1 MRFYR
6 IVCHSGLLYF
16 CFFLILLSLFH
27 PGALSAA
34 GNDRIVRVGV
44 YENAPKI
51 SVSETGKPSGI
62 FIDIIENIAARE
74 GWTLSYVPGTW
85 AEGLDRLQS
94 GRIDLM
100 PDVALTP
107 EREKIFSFH
116 KEPVMFDWFQVYA
129 RKNHRIRSLIELNEK
144 KIVFLERS
152 VQREVFGRLVEGFG
166 LKTTL
171 ISVPDYKQ
179 AFDKVVKGEADAAI
193 TNRFYGL
200 KHADKQGLEDT
211 AIIFHPTHLFFA
223 VSRNSP
229 QYILNGIDKHLK
241 GLKEDPQ
248 SAYYASLKRWTAE
261 EQAFK
266 FPVWMQVLGLIAGAV
281 LLTSFAGGVLLKLQV
296 NARTKEL
303 RKSNEEME
311 ERIRERTAQLAEAM
325 ENAQAADRIKSTF
338 LATMS
343 HELRTPLNSIIGFTG
358 IILREKVGPLN
369 DEQKKQLNMVRSSSR
384 HLLALIND
392 VLDISKIEAG
402 QLQLVPEDVSLP
414 QLIEKTLQSVHPLA
428 EKRGLVLTGEIP
440 REIDTIKGDPRRIEQ
455 VILNLLSNAIKFTEK
470 GSVRVVCELDENSII
485 VKVVDTGI
493 GIREEDAE
501 KIFQTF
507 RQVDTGLNRS
517 HEGTGLGL
525 SISKRLAELMGGDL
539 KVASVLGSG
548 STFSFSLPKNGG
560 AVCMGRSSS

>member
-1 MRFYR
+1 
-6 IVCHSGLLYF
+6 
-16 CFFLILLSLFH
+16 LFN
-27 PGALSAA
+27 PATLSAA

-51 SVSETGKPSGI
+51 FVSDTGKPSGI
-62 FIDIIENIAARE
+62 FIDIIESIAGKE
-74 GWTLSYVPGTW
+74 GWTLSYVSGTW

-129 RKNHRIRSLIELNEK
+129 RKNHKIRSLIELDGK

-171 ISVPDYKQ
+171 ISVADYKQ
-179 AFDKVVKGEADAAI
+179 AFNKVVKGEADAAI

-200 KHADKQGLEDT
+200 KHADREGLEDT

-223 VSRNSP
+223 ASRNVP
-229 QYILNGIDKHLK
+229 AHLLNSIDKQLK
-241 GLKEDPQ
+241 VLKEDPQ

-261 EQAFK
+261 ETALK
-266 FPVWMQVLGLIAGAV
+266 FPVWIQILGLVAGVV
-281 LLTSFAGGVLLKLQV
+281 LFTSLAGGVLLKLQV
-296 NARTKEL
+296 NARTREL

-325 ENAQAADRIKSTF
+325 ENAQAADRIKSAF

-358 IILREKVGPLN
+358 IILRERVGPLN
-369 DEQKKQLNMVRSSSR
+369 DEQKKQLNMVRSSSQ

-414 QLIEKTLQSVHPLA
+414 HLIEKTLQSVHPLA
-428 EKRGLVLTGEIP
+428 EKKGLELTLEIP
-440 REIDTIKGDPRRIEQ
+440 REIDTVKGDPRRIEQ

-470 GSVRVVCELDENSII
+470 GSVRVVCEPNENSII
-485 VKVVDTGI
+485 VKVIDTGI
-493 GIREEDAE
+493 GIREEDTE
-501 KIFQTF
+501 KVFQTF
-507 RQVDTGLNRS
+507 RQVDAGLNRS

-539 KVASVLGSG
+539 KVTSVLGSG
-548 STFSFSLPKNGG
+548 STFSFSLPKNGSG
-560 AVCMGRSSS
+560 I

>member
-1 MRFYR
+1 MFN
-6 IVCHSGLLYF
+6 
-16 CFFLILLSLFH
+16 
-27 PGALSAA
+27 PATLSAA

-51 SVSETGKPSGI
+51 FVSDTGKPSGI
-62 FIDIIENIAARE
+62 FIDIIESIAGKE
-74 GWTLSYVPGTW
+74 GWTLSYVSGTW

-129 RKNHRIRSLIELNEK
+129 RKNHKIRSLIELDGK

-171 ISVPDYKQ
+171 ISVADYKQ
-179 AFDKVVKGEADAAI
+179 AFNKVVKGEADAAI

-200 KHADKQGLEDT
+200 KHADREGLEDT

-223 VSRNSP
+223 ASRNVP
-229 QYILNGIDKHLK
+229 AHLLNSIDKQLK
-241 GLKEDPQ
+241 VLKEDPQ

-261 EQAFK
+261 ETALK
-266 FPVWMQVLGLIAGAV
+266 FPVWIQILGLVAGVV
-281 LLTSFAGGVLLKLQV
+281 LFTSLAGGVLLKLQV
-296 NARTKEL
+296 NARTREL

-325 ENAQAADRIKSTF
+325 ENAQAADRIKSAF

-358 IILREKVGPLN
+358 IILRERVGPLN
-369 DEQKKQLNMVRSSSR
+369 DEQKKQLNMVRSSSQ

-414 QLIEKTLQSVHPLA
+414 HLIEKTLQSVHPLA
-428 EKRGLVLTGEIP
+428 EKKGLELTLEIP
-440 REIDTIKGDPRRIEQ
+440 REIDTVKGDPRRIEQ

-470 GSVRVVCELDENSII
+470 GSVRVVCEPNENSII
-485 VKVVDTGI
+485 VKVIDTGI
-493 GIREEDAE
+493 GIREEDTE
-501 KIFQTF
+501 KVFQTF
-507 RQVDTGLNRS
+507 RQVDAGLNRS

-539 KVASVLGSG
+539 KVTSVLGSG
-548 STFSFSLPKNGG
+548 STFSFSLPKNGSG
-560 AVCMGRSSS
+560 I

>member
-1 MRFYR
+1 MQFHR
-6 IVCHSGLLYF
+6 IVCHSGRLYLY
-16 CFFLILLSLFH
+16 FFLILLSLFN
-27 PGALSAA
+27 PATLSAA

-51 SVSETGKPSGI
+51 FVSDTGKPSGI
-62 FIDIIENIAARE
+62 FIDIIESIAGKE
-74 GWTLSYVPGTW
+74 GWTLSYVSGTW

-129 RKNHRIRSLIELNEK
+129 RKNHKIRSLIELDGK

-171 ISVPDYKQ
+171 ISVADYKQ
-179 AFDKVVKGEADAAI
+179 AFNKVVKGEADAAI

-200 KHADKQGLEDT
+200 KHADREGLEDT

-223 VSRNSP
+223 ASRNVP
-229 QYILNGIDKHLK
+229 AHLLNSIDKQLK
-241 GLKEDPQ
+241 VLKEDPQ

-261 EQAFK
+261 ETALK
-266 FPVWMQVLGLIAGAV
+266 FPVWIQILGLVAGVV
-281 LLTSFAGGVLLKLQV
+281 LFTSLAGGVLLKLQV
-296 NARTKEL
+296 NARTREL

-325 ENAQAADRIKSTF
+325 ENAQAADRIKSAF

-358 IILREKVGPLN
+358 IILRERVGPLN
-369 DEQKKQLNMVRSSSR
+369 DEQKKQLNMVRSSSQ

-414 QLIEKTLQSVHPLA
+414 HLIEKTLQSVHPLA
-428 EKRGLVLTGEIP
+428 EKKGLELTLEIP
-440 REIDTIKGDPRRIEQ
+440 REIDTVKGDPRRIEQ

-470 GSVRVVCELDENSII
+470 GSVRVVCEPNENSII
-485 VKVVDTGI
+485 VKVIDTGI
-493 GIREEDAE
+493 GIREEDTE
-501 KIFQTF
+501 KVFQTF
-507 RQVDTGLNRS
+507 RQVDAGLNRS

-539 KVASVLGSG
+539 KVTSVLGSG
-548 STFSFSLPKNGG
+548 STFSFSLPKNGSG
-560 AVCMGRSSS
+560 I